1 MILKQSLTNKVRV
14 SRVSIIVVFLA
25 LIRCIS
31 EVFRIN
37 SYSST
42 GITFETVKPFLIS
55 ALITSIA
62 SLLMVILSFYSK
74 HRIVI
79 AIAALTIIVLFILKY
94 YYLPQIAV

>member
-42 GITFETVKPFLIS
+42 GISFDKIQPFLIG